1 MAAFGAE
8 RDLHYLWAMETLT
21 QILVDWGYGGL
32 FVAAAIAGSVVPFSS
47 EAVLAVLLGMGADPL
62 GCLAAASAGN
72 TLGGMTCYWI
82 GTLGRTEWIAK
93 LGVSTRQ
100 LARARK
106 FMAGRG
112 AMMGFF
118 GFLPVIGEAI
128 AVMLGL
134 MRANPWTTG
143 GAMLAGKTLRYL
155 AVVLS
160 YKGIVSL
167 F

>member
-1 MAAFGAE
+1 M
-8 RDLHYLWAMETLT
+8 HYLWAMETLT

-118 GFLPVIGEAI
+118 GFLPVIGEEALE
-128 AVMLGL
+128 V
-134 MRANPWTTG
+134 
-143 GAMLAGKTLRYL
+143 
-155 AVVLS
+155 
-160 YKGIVSL
+160 
-167 F
+167 

>member
-1 MAAFGAE
+1 M
-8 RDLHYLWAMETLT
+8 HYLWAMETLT

-72 TLGGMTCYWI
+72 
-82 GTLGRTEWIAK
+82 TLGRTEWIAK

>member
-1 MAAFGAE
+1 M
-8 RDLHYLWAMETLT
+8 HYLWAMETLT

-106 FMAGRG
+106 FMAPR
-112 AMMGFF
+112 
-118 GFLPVIGEAI
+118 PVIGEAI

>member
-1 MAAFGAE
+1 
-8 RDLHYLWAMETLT
+8 METLT

-134 MRANPWTTG
+134 LRANPWLTAG
-143 GAMLAGKTLRYL
+143 SMLAGKTLRYL

>member
-1 MAAFGAE
+1 
-8 RDLHYLWAMETLT
+8 METLA
-21 QILVDWGYGGL
+21 QILADWGYGGL
-32 FVAAAIAGSVVPFSS
+32 FVAAAVAGSIVPFSS
-47 EAVLAVLLGMGADPL
+47 EAVMAVLLGMGADPA
-62 GCLAAASAGN
+62 GCLVAASAGN

-82 GTLGRTEWIAK
+82 GKLGRPEWIAK

-118 GFLPVIGEAI
+118 GFLPLIGEAI

-134 MRANPWTTG
+134 MRANPWITS

>member
-1 MAAFGAE
+1 M
-8 RDLHYLWAMETLT
+8 HYLWAMETLT

-62 GCLAAASAGN
+62 GCLAV
-72 TLGGMTCYWI
+72 LWI